1 MPFRR
6 AACRLPPPTQDR
18 SRCKNEM
25 VPGIGQKADG
35 MDKKNRG
42 NARHSDEEFW
52 RCEANIVYDL
62 GRTHM
67 NEKLNIFVSSVQK
80 ELEDERVIV
89 QNLLSTD
96 PFLSAHCSP
105 ILYEFEPASPDKA
118 LEGCLKS
125 LDGCHVYLLI
135 VAAQYG
141 TLVGK
146 LSITHAEYRRSKER
160 KLPVLAFIK
169 GDRKVK
175 REDGTETLLKELDD
189 DGPKYKRFG
198 NVIELQKEVRAAL
211 VKLLKEQFGIAP
223 SSDEN
228 EVAQQTI
235 EATSVFES
243 QPLTRL
249 RWSELDHEVIR
260 QLIAAAEGRDAGKIS
275 AADSLAGAS
284 VRGLVW
290 HDPQAGEHY
299 ATAAGIVL
307 LAKDPSAVFP
317 QCRILADAYRGAEP
331 DGNPHDHEDIRRP
344 MPTAID
350 RAIAF
355 IDRNTRHPMRVVGL
369 NRLRLDEYP
378 VEALREALV
387 NAVAHRQ
394 YEDAGRKIMLEV
406 FADRVVIS
414 SPGLPPS
421 PITLANLRKGKY
433 RPCSRNPV
441 LAQSLSYFHRIE
453 ERGSGFRRMRDQMLN
468 HGLDQP
474 LIGTDTGYFQITF
487 PGPGENV
494 DRIRVPETRL
504 IVTPAIEARLNDR
517 QKKML
522 ALLAAGEKLTSRRC
536 EQEFGITRDTASRD
550 FALLMELGLADRQ
563 GRGRSTSYIL
573 ITKAA

>member
-1 MPFRR
+1 M
-6 AACRLPPPTQDR
+6 TD
-18 SRCKNEM
+18 
-25 VPGIGQKADG
+25 
-35 MDKKNRG
+35 
-42 NARHSDEEFW
+42 
-52 RCEANIVYDL
+52 
-62 GRTHM
+62 
-67 NEKLNIFVSSVQK
+67 KLNVFVSSAQK

-89 QNLLSTD
+89 QNLLNTD
-96 PFLSAHCSP
+96 AFLGAHCSP
-105 ILYEFEPASPDKA
+105 VLYEFEPASPAKA
-118 LEGCLKS
+118 LDGCLKS
-125 LDGCHVYLLI
+125 LDGCQVYLLI

-141 TLVGK
+141 TVVGK
-146 LSITHAEYRRSKER
+146 LSITHAEYRRAKAK

-169 GDRKVK
+169 GDRMAK
-175 REDGTETLLKELDD
+175 REEGTEALLKELDR

-211 VKLLKEQFGIAP
+211 VKLLKEQFGITP

-228 EVAQQTI
+228 EIAQQTI
-235 EATSVFES
+235 EATSPFES

-249 RWSELDHEVIR
+249 RWADLDHEVVR
-260 QLIAAAEGRDAGKIS
+260 RLVATAEGRAAEKLS
-275 AADSLAGAS
+275 AADLLAGAS

-290 HDPQAGEHY
+290 HDPPMREHY

-317 QCRILADAYRGAEP
+317 QCRILADAYRGAEA
-331 DGNPHDHEDIRRP
+331 DGDPGDHEDIRGP

-369 NRLRLDEYP
+369 NRVRLDEYP

-394 YEDAGRKIMLEV
+394 YEDGGRKIMLEV
-406 FADRVVIS
+406 FADRVCIS
-414 SPGLPPS
+414 SPGMPPN
-421 PITLANLRKGKY
+421 PITLANLRRGRY

-441 LAQSLSYFHRIE
+441 LAQCLSYFHRIE

-474 LIGTDTGYFQITF
+474 LLGTDTGYFQVTF
-487 PGPGENV
+487 PGPGENT

-504 IVTPAIEARLNDR
+504 TVTPAVEAQLTER
-517 QKKML
+517 QKDMARRL
-522 ALLAAGEKLTSRRC
+522 ISGEALTSRECRKLYALSAQALH
-536 EQEFGITRDTASRD
+536 EDFQKLIGLGIARQTGSGRATRYVVPP
-550 FALLMELGLADRQ
+550 
-563 GRGRSTSYIL
+563 RG
-573 ITKAA
+573 

>member
-1 MPFRR
+1 M
-6 AACRLPPPTQDR
+6 
-18 SRCKNEM
+18 S
-25 VPGIGQKADG
+25 
-35 MDKKNRG
+35 
-42 NARHSDEEFW
+42 
-52 RCEANIVYDL
+52 
-62 GRTHM
+62 
-67 NEKLNIFVSSVQK
+67 EKRNIFVSSVQK

-89 QNLLSTD
+89 QNLLYTD
-96 PFLSAHCSP
+96 PFLTAHCAP
-105 ILYEFEPASPDKA
+105 VLYEFEPASPDKA
-118 LEGCLKS
+118 MEGCLKS
-125 LDGCHVYLLI
+125 LEGCHVYLLI

-146 LSITHAEYRRSKER
+146 LSITHAEYRRAKER

-175 REDGTETLLKELDD
+175 REEGTEALLKELDA

-211 VKLLKEQFGIAP
+211 VKLMQEQFGITP

-228 EVAQQTI
+228 EIARQTI
-235 EATSVFES
+235 EATSAFES
-243 QPLTRL
+243 QTLRRL
-249 RWSELDHEVIR
+249 SWSHLDQAVLR
-260 QLIAAAEGRDAGKIS
+260 QLIASAEGR
-275 AADSLAGAS
+275 AADSLSTTDLLTGAS
-284 VRGLVW
+284 MRGLVW
-290 HDPQAGEHY
+290 HDPQAGEHF

-307 LAKDPSAVFP
+307 LAKDPSAFFP
-317 QCRILADAYRGAEP
+317 QCRILADAFRGAEP
-331 DGNPHDHEDIRRP
+331 DGNPSDHEDIRGP

-421 PITLANLRKGKY
+421 PITLASLRKGKY
-433 RPCSRNPV
+433 RPCSRNPL
-441 LAQSLSYFHRIE
+441 LAQCLSYFHRIE

-474 LIGTDTGYFQITF
+474 LLGTDTGYFQVTF
-487 PGPGENV
+487 PGPGANL

-504 IVTPAIEARLNDR
+504 LVTPAVEAQLNER
-517 QKKML
+517 QKKIVS
-522 ALLAAGEKLTSRRC
+522 LLVAGETLTSRRC
-536 EQEFGITRDTASRD
+536 ETEFGVTRDTASRD
-550 FALLMELGLADRQ
+550 FGLLMELGLARRQ
-563 GRGRSTSYIL
+563 GQGRATSYL
-573 ITKAA
+573 LRDQTA